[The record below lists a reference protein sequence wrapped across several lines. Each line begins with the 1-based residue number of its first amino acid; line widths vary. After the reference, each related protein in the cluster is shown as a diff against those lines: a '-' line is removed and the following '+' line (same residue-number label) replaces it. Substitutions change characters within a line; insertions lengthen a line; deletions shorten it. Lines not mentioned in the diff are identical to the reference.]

1 MNEVVFDIK
10 KFSYVT
16 GDEID
21 VSFIPMMLRRKL
33 NKFGRAGLYTLHGAY
48 EGGSP
53 KLVFSSCYGDFER
66 VVKLIT
72 QRKEEGEVSPAGFS
86 SSVHNAT
93 VGLFSLLEGI
103 KTSYNSISAGSKSVS
118 AGFLENIL
126 SGESLFCYAESFG
139 GIKSVSVLTSQSNKG
154 KFLLCANSENLPA
167 KDGFEDLV
175 AFLEGKTDAFV
186 SDLYVVKKNENL

>member
-33 NKFGRAGLYTLHGAY
+33 NKFGRAGLYTLYGAY

-53 KLVFSSCYGDFER
+53 NLVFSSCYGDFER

-93 VGLFSLLEGI
+93 VGLFHCLRGLKQVTTQYLPAVSLFLQDFWKI
-103 KTSYNSISAGSKSVS
+103 FYPANPFFAMLRVS
-118 AGFLENIL
+118 AE
-126 SGESLFCYAESFG
+126 
-139 GIKSVSVLTSQSNKG
+139 
-154 KFLLCANSENLPA
+154 
-167 KDGFEDLV
+167 
-175 AFLEGKTDAFV
+175 
-186 SDLYVVKKNENL
+186 